1 MYVESHNDTLEKKK
15 VFWFE
20 ESCGYRQTNFESK
33 KFPQHAALKA
43 N

>member
-1 MYVESHNDTLEKKK
+1 MYVESYNDNLGKKK

-20 ESCGYRQTNFESK
+20 ERCGDRQTNFESK